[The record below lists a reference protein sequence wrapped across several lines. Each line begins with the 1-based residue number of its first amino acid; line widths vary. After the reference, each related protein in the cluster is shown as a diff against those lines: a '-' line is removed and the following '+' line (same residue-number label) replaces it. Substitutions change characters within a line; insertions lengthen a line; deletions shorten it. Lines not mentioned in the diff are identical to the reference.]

1 VRFDIDGG
9 VSKTD
14 SGDGYFAGGTISS
27 KFHFGS
33 HLALSLAAPF
43 MYREVEKAKIFDGG
57 FEVALPVTIING
69 ENTPI
74 RWTLTPA
81 GAAYIG
87 GSYDL
92 AAGGVI
98 TGVSVTSSFSW
109 MIRKIG
115 LTFTMANQYGTYQGV
130 PIDISEF
137 KFDTDVD
144 QQILKNGLMVT
155 QKFGDGFVDAGVT
168 YTNFLN
174 DAAMDHYW
182 SPTVGVGVNFGESS
196 GLRLAYNG
204 DFGDGYRAHG
214 GTLQLWFSH

>member
-1 VRFDIDGG
+1 
-9 VSKTD
+9 
-14 SGDGYFAGGTISS
+14 
-27 KFHFGS
+27 
-33 HLALSLAAPF
+33 
-43 MYREVEKAKIFDGG
+43 MYREVENAKIFHGG
-57 FEVALPVTIING
+57 FEVALPITIING
-69 ENTPI
+69 DKTPI
-74 RWTLTPA
+74 RWALTPA
-81 GAAYIG
+81 GGGYIG

-92 AAGGVI
+92 AAGGVVA
-98 TGVSVTSSFSW
+98 GGSLTSSFSW
-109 MIRKIG
+109 MIRQIG
-115 LTFTMANQYGTYQGV
+115 LTFTMANQYGAYQGV
-130 PIDISEF
+130 PIEISEF

-168 YTNFLN
+168 YTNFLE

-214 GTLQLWFSH
+214 ATVQLWFSH